1 MSTFGVVIERRV
13 LLWCDAIERGIADIL
28 EVRVC
33 LLKGA
38 FTLDELQ
45 SWSMTAESVRSIG
58 AEVFVF
64 VVNEFE
70 APALMNL
77 PEGSHLIPRDEFL
90 MWDAALKAVS
100 CKDALFASISVS
112 MGNRV
117 V

>member
-1 MSTFGVVIERRV
+1 MSPFGIVIGRRV
-13 LLWCDAIERGIADIL
+13 LRWCDAIERGTADIL
-28 EVRVC
+28 EVRVS
-33 LLKGA
+33 LLRGT
-38 FTLDELQ
+38 FTLGELQ
-45 SWSMTAESVRSIG
+45 SWAMTAESVRRIG
-58 AEVFVF
+58 AEVFLF

-70 APALMNL
+70 APTLMNL
-77 PEGSHLIPRDEFL
+77 PEVPQMIPRDEFL